1 MRKVRKRAK
10 KPKKKHICKRRAVEK
25 CVRLE
30 TCPIGDAGFAILERM
45 FDSYAHCKQMFL
57 DRLSGIGSVLD
68 VQNFISL
75 RNRIRTEQNRISDHG
90 KETGN
95 KTYCETYG
103 FQGRFWVQAL
113 KDASS
118 TVKSMWKNVGAECRA
133 KLRDNDAH
141 RDIEDNSDTDDGD
154 KDKDDEKKASIN
166 RVVYIGDSR
175 TEGLRD
181 VNSDSKN
188 TFICLSSMGYDWMMS
203 TAFPQAE
210 SYASSGTAFVIL
222 MGVNDLYHQ
231 NSYISAI
238 NQKATEWKKK
248 GAVVYFASV
257 GPVQNDPYTS
267 NSEIESFN
275 RALKNGLSSD
285 VGYIDL
291 YGELNKS
298 GYQTVDGTHYTNAVS
313 KNILSFIGKQVALGG
328 SGNSDPYATDGNKVW
343 WCRNNKE
350 MALLEYK
357 VSDWTK
363 FSGLDVSLRADTKIE
378 AKLSDEIKKYEEEL
392 EAAAKEYGFEA
403 YVELFKA
410 LAEQRHYDGKKD
422 DIFDMS
428 GTSLNPNPD
437 KTLSRAD
444 SIELAAELF
453 SACITATTKIDKS
466 AIPPAPSDVDGLRVI
481 LQAFEFESDGFV
493 DYCKGEYSEDK
504 ALEYAKTKSG
514 NKERTDANEIQQ
526 KGKWD
531 FKDQKY
537 PPKVLQFYH
546 VLGSSGGIG
555 TYPANGMKIPHYLQT
570 DYANVPYGSSNI
582 AACGCGPTSF
592 AMVASYLTG
601 TTITPADAV
610 AWCGNSYYVW
620 GAGTSWSYFE
630 AAAKHFGCGAV
641 RESYDA
647 NEVLKALSEGHPV
660 ISSQSAGLFTR
671 GGHFIVLRGV
681 ENGNKVLV
689 NDPNDSEAKNY
700 INRSFDMA
708 SEVDITSDAYFIF
721 ESTGPS
727 TK

>member
-1 MRKVRKRAK
+1 M
-10 KPKKKHICKRRAVEK
+10 KKKHV
-25 CVRLE
+25 L
-30 TCPIGDAGFAILERM
+30 IL
-45 FDSYAHCKQMFL
+45 FTVLA
-57 DRLSGIGSVLD
+57 LSVTSVMKLIP
-68 VQNFISL
+68 VSKVAASSIL
-75 RNRIRTEQNRISDHG
+75 G
-90 KETGN
+90 GN
-95 KTYCETYG
+95 KNESILDKLTPTPEPG
-103 FQGRFWVQAL
+103 KSDKNE
-113 KDASS
+113 KDDSNVLGEKDSLS
-118 TVKSMWKNVGAECRA
+118 TNMTDSLTDLMNNLLSRVGDEEYSLLT
-133 KLRDNDAH
+133 KVLSQTDD
-141 RDIEDNSDTDDGD
+141 DLIEDDSDTDDG
-154 KDKDDEKKASIN
+154 DKDDEKKASIN

-188 TFICLSSMGYDWMMS
+188 TFICLSSMGYDWMLS

-238 NQKATEWKKK
+238 NQKAAEWKKK

-313 KNILSFIGKQVALGG
+313 KNILSFIGQQVALGG

-422 DIFDMS
+422 DIFNMS
-428 GTSLNPNPD
+428 KTSLNPDPK

-444 SIELAAELF
+444 SIKIAAELF
-453 SACITATTKIDKS
+453 ADCIDAYSKMGEPYMPPQPTDTEALKS
-466 AIPPAPSDVDGLRVI
+466 I

-493 DYCKGEYSEDK
+493 DYCKGKYTLEK
-504 ALEYAKTKSG
+504 AKEYAKKKSG
-514 NKERTDANEIQQ
+514 NTKRTDKAEIQQ
-526 KGKWD
+526 KGPWD

-537 PPKVLQFYH
+537 PDKVLQFYF
-546 VLGSSGGIG
+546 VQVSQTGGGGSFGFSLPSEALSDKEFMNMYNEISKYVQGNYPYVFGGSSPETSFDCSGFVCWVINHCGNGWNVDRTTANGLLSYCAEVKKEDAKPGDLIFFQG
-555 TYPANGMKIPHYLQT
+555 TYAEPGASHVGIVVGNNH
-570 DYANVPYGSSNI
+570 
-582 AACGCGPTSF
+582 F
-592 AMVASYLTG
+592 A
-601 TTITPADAV
+601 
-610 AWCGNSYYVW
+610 
-620 GAGTSWSYFE
+620 
-630 AAAKHFGCGAV
+630 HFGNPGKISDYT
-641 RESYDA
+641 ESYWVEHFLA
-647 NEVLKALSEGHPV
+647 IGRLNMKSATSAK
-660 ISSQSAGLFTR
+660 SS
-671 GGHFIVLRGV
+671 
-681 ENGNKVLV
+681 
-689 NDPNDSEAKNY
+689 D
-700 INRSFDMA
+700 
-708 SEVDITSDAYFIF
+708 
-721 ESTGPS
+721 
-727 TK
+727 

>member
-1 MRKVRKRAK
+1 M
-10 KPKKKHICKRRAVEK
+10 KKKHV
-25 CVRLE
+25 L
-30 TCPIGDAGFAILERM
+30 IL
-45 FDSYAHCKQMFL
+45 FTVLA
-57 DRLSGIGSVLD
+57 LSVTSVMKLIP
-68 VQNFISL
+68 VSKVAASSIL
-75 RNRIRTEQNRISDHG
+75 G
-90 KETGN
+90 GN
-95 KTYCETYG
+95 KNESILDKLTPTPEPG
-103 FQGRFWVQAL
+103 KSDKNE
-113 KDASS
+113 KDDSNVLGEKNSLS
-118 TVKSMWKNVGAECRA
+118 TNMTDSLTDLMNNLLSRVGDEEYSLLT
-133 KLRDNDAH
+133 KVLSQTDD
-141 RDIEDNSDTDDGD
+141 DLIEDDSDTDDGD

-188 TFICLSSMGYDWMMS
+188 TFICLSSMGYDWMLS

-298 GYQTVDGTHYTNAVS
+298 GYQTVDGTHYTNTVS

-422 DIFDMS
+422 DIFNMS

-437 KTLSRAD
+437 KTLIRAD

-660 ISSQSAGLFTR
+660 ISSQHAGLFTR

>member
-1 MRKVRKRAK
+1 M
-10 KPKKKHICKRRAVEK
+10 KKKHV
-25 CVRLE
+25 L
-30 TCPIGDAGFAILERM
+30 IL
-45 FDSYAHCKQMFL
+45 FTVLA
-57 DRLSGIGSVLD
+57 LSVTSVMKL
-68 VQNFISL
+68 VPVSKVAASSIL
-75 RNRIRTEQNRISDHG
+75 G
-90 KETGN
+90 GN
-95 KTYCETYG
+95 KNESILDKLTPTPEPG
-103 FQGRFWVQAL
+103 KSDKNE
-113 KDASS
+113 KDDSNVLGEKDSLS
-118 TVKSMWKNVGAECRA
+118 TNMTDSLTDLMNNLLSRVGDEEYSLLT
-133 KLRDNDAH
+133 KVLSQTDD
-141 RDIEDNSDTDDGD
+141 DLIEDDSDKDDGD
-154 KDKDDEKKASIN
+154 KDKDDEKKVSIN

-188 TFICLSSMGYDWMMS
+188 TFICLSSMGYDWMLS

-238 NQKATEWKKK
+238 NQKAAEWKKK

-313 KNILSFIGKQVALGG
+313 KNILSFIGQQVALGG

-378 AKLSDEIKKYEEEL
+378 AKLSDEIKKYEKEL

-422 DIFDMS
+422 DIFNMS

-660 ISSQSAGLFTR
+660 ISSQHAGLFTR

>member
-1 MRKVRKRAK
+1 M
-10 KPKKKHICKRRAVEK
+10 KKKHV
-25 CVRLE
+25 L
-30 TCPIGDAGFAILERM
+30 IL
-45 FDSYAHCKQMFL
+45 FTVLA
-57 DRLSGIGSVLD
+57 LSVTPVMKLIPVSKVAASSILG
-68 VQNFISL
+68 
-75 RNRIRTEQNRISDHG
+75 
-90 KETGN
+90 GN
-95 KTYCETYG
+95 KNESILDKLTPTPEPG
-103 FQGRFWVQAL
+103 KSDKNE
-113 KDASS
+113 KDDSNVLGEKDSLS
-118 TVKSMWKNVGAECRA
+118 TNMTDSLTDLMNNLLSRVGDEEYSLLT
-133 KLRDNDAH
+133 KVLSQTDD
-141 RDIEDNSDTDDGD
+141 DLIEDDSDTDDGD

-188 TFICLSSMGYDWMMS
+188 TFICLSSMGYDWMLS

-238 NQKATEWKKK
+238 NQKAMEWKKK

-298 GYQTVDGTHYTNAVS
+298 GYQTVDGTHYTNTVS

-422 DIFDMS
+422 DIFNMS

-660 ISSQSAGLFTR
+660 ISSQHAGLFTR

>member
-1 MRKVRKRAK
+1 M
-10 KPKKKHICKRRAVEK
+10 KKKHV
-25 CVRLE
+25 L
-30 TCPIGDAGFAILERM
+30 IL
-45 FDSYAHCKQMFL
+45 FTVLA
-57 DRLSGIGSVLD
+57 LSVTSVMKLIP
-68 VQNFISL
+68 VSKVAASSIL
-75 RNRIRTEQNRISDHG
+75 G
-90 KETGN
+90 GN
-95 KTYCETYG
+95 KNESILDKLTPTPEPG
-103 FQGRFWVQAL
+103 KSDKNE
-113 KDASS
+113 KDDSNVLGEKDSLS
-118 TVKSMWKNVGAECRA
+118 TNMTDSLTDLMNNLLSRVGDEEYSLLT
-133 KLRDNDAH
+133 KVLSQTDD
-141 RDIEDNSDTDDGD
+141 DLIEDDSDTDDGD

-188 TFICLSSMGYDWMMS
+188 TFICLSSMGYDWMLS

-238 NQKATEWKKK
+238 NQKAMEWKKK

-298 GYQTVDGTHYTNAVS
+298 GYQTVDGTHYTNTVS

-660 ISSQSAGLFTR
+660 ISSQHAGLFTR

>member
-1 MRKVRKRAK
+1 M
-10 KPKKKHICKRRAVEK
+10 KKKHV
-25 CVRLE
+25 L
-30 TCPIGDAGFAILERM
+30 IL
-45 FDSYAHCKQMFL
+45 FTVLA
-57 DRLSGIGSVLD
+57 LSVTSVMKL
-68 VQNFISL
+68 VPVSKVAASSIL
-75 RNRIRTEQNRISDHG
+75 G
-90 KETGN
+90 GN
-95 KTYCETYG
+95 KNESILDKLTPTPEPG
-103 FQGRFWVQAL
+103 KSDKNE
-113 KDASS
+113 KDDSNVLGEKDSLS
-118 TVKSMWKNVGAECRA
+118 TNMTDSLTDLMNNLLSRVGDEEYSLLT
-133 KLRDNDAH
+133 KVLSQTDD
-141 RDIEDNSDTDDGD
+141 DLIEDDSDTDDGD

-188 TFICLSSMGYDWMMS
+188 TFICLSSMGYDWMLS

-238 NQKATEWKKK
+238 NQKAAEWKKK

-313 KNILSFIGKQVALGG
+313 KNILSFIGQQVALGG

-378 AKLSDEIKKYEEEL
+378 AKLSDEIKKYEKEL

-422 DIFDMS
+422 DIFNMS

-660 ISSQSAGLFTR
+660 ISSQHAGLITR

>member
-1 MRKVRKRAK
+1 M
-10 KPKKKHICKRRAVEK
+10 KKKHV
-25 CVRLE
+25 L
-30 TCPIGDAGFAILERM
+30 IL
-45 FDSYAHCKQMFL
+45 FTVLA
-57 DRLSGIGSVLD
+57 LSVTSVMKLIP
-68 VQNFISL
+68 VSKVAASSIL
-75 RNRIRTEQNRISDHG
+75 G
-90 KETGN
+90 GN
-95 KTYCETYG
+95 KNESILDKLTPTPEPG
-103 FQGRFWVQAL
+103 KSDKNE
-113 KDASS
+113 KDDSNVLGEKDSLS
-118 TVKSMWKNVGAECRA
+118 TNMTDSLTDLMNNLLSRVGDEEYSLLT
-133 KLRDNDAH
+133 KVLSQTDD
-141 RDIEDNSDTDDGD
+141 DLIEDDSDTDDGD

-188 TFICLSSMGYDWMMS
+188 TFICLSSMGYDWMLS

-238 NQKATEWKKK
+238 NQKAAEWKKK

-313 KNILSFIGKQVALGG
+313 KNILSFIGQQVALGG

-378 AKLSDEIKKYEEEL
+378 AKLSDEIKKYEKEL

-422 DIFDMS
+422 DIFNMS

-437 KTLSRAD
+437 KTLSRVD

-660 ISSQSAGLFTR
+660 ISSQHAGLFTR

>member
-1 MRKVRKRAK
+1 M
-10 KPKKKHICKRRAVEK
+10 KKKHV
-25 CVRLE
+25 L
-30 TCPIGDAGFAILERM
+30 IL
-45 FDSYAHCKQMFL
+45 FTVLA
-57 DRLSGIGSVLD
+57 LSVTSVMKL
-68 VQNFISL
+68 VPVSKVAASSIL
-75 RNRIRTEQNRISDHG
+75 G
-90 KETGN
+90 GN
-95 KTYCETYG
+95 KNESILDKLTPTPEPG
-103 FQGRFWVQAL
+103 KSDKNE
-113 KDASS
+113 KDDSNVLGEKDSLS
-118 TVKSMWKNVGAECRA
+118 TNMTDSLTDLMNNLLSRVGDEEYSLLT
-133 KLRDNDAH
+133 KVLSQTDD
-141 RDIEDNSDTDDGD
+141 DLIEDDSDTDDGG

-188 TFICLSSMGYDWMMS
+188 TFICLSSMGYDWMLS

-238 NQKATEWKKK
+238 NQKAAEWKKK

-298 GYQTVDGTHYTNAVS
+298 GCQTVDGTHYTNAVS
-313 KNILSFIGKQVALGG
+313 KNILSFIGQQVALGG

-378 AKLSDEIKKYEEEL
+378 AKLSDEIKKYEKEL

-422 DIFDMS
+422 DIFNMS
-428 GTSLNPNPD
+428 KTSLNPDPK

-444 SIELAAELF
+444 SIKIAAELF
-453 SACITATTKIDKS
+453 ADCIDAYSKMGEPYMPPQPTDTEALKS
-466 AIPPAPSDVDGLRVI
+466 I

-493 DYCKGEYSEDK
+493 DYCKGKYTLEK
-504 ALEYAKTKSG
+504 AEEYAKKKSG
-514 NKERTDANEIQQ
+514 NTKRTDEAEIQQ
-526 KGKWD
+526 KGPWD

-537 PPKVLQFYH
+537 PDKVLQFYF
-546 VLGSSGGIG
+546 VQVSQTGGGGSFGFSLPSEALSDKEFMNMYNEISKYVQGNYPYVFGGSSPETSFDCSGFVCWVINHCGNGWNVDRTTANGLLSYCAEVKKEDAKPGDLIFFQG
-555 TYPANGMKIPHYLQT
+555 TYAEPGASHVGIVVGNNH
-570 DYANVPYGSSNI
+570 
-582 AACGCGPTSF
+582 F
-592 AMVASYLTG
+592 A
-601 TTITPADAV
+601 
-610 AWCGNSYYVW
+610 
-620 GAGTSWSYFE
+620 
-630 AAAKHFGCGAV
+630 HFGNPGKISDYT
-641 RESYDA
+641 ESYWVEHFLA
-647 NEVLKALSEGHPV
+647 IGRLNMKSATSAK
-660 ISSQSAGLFTR
+660 SS
-671 GGHFIVLRGV
+671 
-681 ENGNKVLV
+681 
-689 NDPNDSEAKNY
+689 D
-700 INRSFDMA
+700 
-708 SEVDITSDAYFIF
+708 
-721 ESTGPS
+721 
-727 TK
+727 

>member
-1 MRKVRKRAK
+1 M
-10 KPKKKHICKRRAVEK
+10 KKKHV
-25 CVRLE
+25 L
-30 TCPIGDAGFAILERM
+30 IL
-45 FDSYAHCKQMFL
+45 FTVLA
-57 DRLSGIGSVLD
+57 LSVTSVMKLIP
-68 VQNFISL
+68 VSKVAASSIL
-75 RNRIRTEQNRISDHG
+75 G
-90 KETGN
+90 GN
-95 KTYCETYG
+95 KNESILDKLTPTPEPG
-103 FQGRFWVQAL
+103 KSDKNEKNDSNVLGE
-113 KDASS
+113 KDSLS
-118 TVKSMWKNVGAECRA
+118 TNMTDSLTDLMNNLLSRVGDEEYSLLT
-133 KLRDNDAH
+133 KVLSQTDD
-141 RDIEDNSDTDDGD
+141 DLIEDDSDTDDGD
-154 KDKDDEKKASIN
+154 KDKDDENKASIN

-188 TFICLSSMGYDWMMS
+188 TFICLSSMGYDWMLS

-238 NQKATEWKKK
+238 NQKAAEWKKK

-660 ISSQSAGLFTR
+660 ISSQHAGLFTR

>member
-1 MRKVRKRAK
+1 M
-10 KPKKKHICKRRAVEK
+10 KKKHV
-25 CVRLE
+25 L
-30 TCPIGDAGFAILERM
+30 IL
-45 FDSYAHCKQMFL
+45 FTVLA
-57 DRLSGIGSVLD
+57 LSVTSVMKLIP
-68 VQNFISL
+68 VSKVAASSIL
-75 RNRIRTEQNRISDHG
+75 G
-90 KETGN
+90 GN
-95 KTYCETYG
+95 KNESILDKLTPTPEPG
-103 FQGRFWVQAL
+103 KSDKNE
-113 KDASS
+113 KDDSNVLGEKDSLS
-118 TVKSMWKNVGAECRA
+118 TNMTDSLTDLMNNLLSRVGDEEYSLLT
-133 KLRDNDAH
+133 KVLSQTDD
-141 RDIEDNSDTDDGD
+141 DLIEDDSDTDDGD

-188 TFICLSSMGYDWMMS
+188 TFICLSSMGYDWMLS

-238 NQKATEWKKK
+238 NQKAAEWKKK

-313 KNILSFIGKQVALGG
+313 KNILSFIGQQVALGG

-422 DIFDMS
+422 DIFNMS
-428 GTSLNPNPD
+428 KTSLNPDPK
-437 KTLSRAD
+437 KTLRRAD
-444 SIELAAELF
+444 SIKIAAELF
-453 SACITATTKIDKS
+453 ADCIDAYSKMGEPYMPPQPTDTEALKS
-466 AIPPAPSDVDGLRVI
+466 I

-493 DYCKGEYSEDK
+493 DYCKGKYTLEK
-504 ALEYAKTKSG
+504 AKEYAKKKSG
-514 NKERTDANEIQQ
+514 NTKRTDEAEIQQ
-526 KGKWD
+526 KGPWD

-537 PPKVLQFYH
+537 PDKVLQFYF
-546 VLGSSGGIG
+546 VQVSQTGGGGSFGFSLPSEALSDKEFMNMYNEISKYVQGNYPYVFGGSSPETSFDCSGFVCWVINHCGNGWNVDRTTANGLLSYCAEVKKEDAKPGDLIFFQG
-555 TYPANGMKIPHYLQT
+555 TYAEPGASHVGIVVGNNH
-570 DYANVPYGSSNI
+570 
-582 AACGCGPTSF
+582 F
-592 AMVASYLTG
+592 A
-601 TTITPADAV
+601 
-610 AWCGNSYYVW
+610 
-620 GAGTSWSYFE
+620 
-630 AAAKHFGCGAV
+630 HFGNPGKISDYT
-641 RESYDA
+641 ESYWVEHFLA
-647 NEVLKALSEGHPV
+647 IGRLNMKSATSAK
-660 ISSQSAGLFTR
+660 SS
-671 GGHFIVLRGV
+671 
-681 ENGNKVLV
+681 
-689 NDPNDSEAKNY
+689 D
-700 INRSFDMA
+700 
-708 SEVDITSDAYFIF
+708 
-721 ESTGPS
+721 
-727 TK
+727 

>member
-1 MRKVRKRAK
+1 M
-10 KPKKKHICKRRAVEK
+10 KKKHV
-25 CVRLE
+25 L
-30 TCPIGDAGFAILERM
+30 IL
-45 FDSYAHCKQMFL
+45 FTVLA
-57 DRLSGIGSVLD
+57 LSVTSVMKL
-68 VQNFISL
+68 VPVS
-75 RNRIRTEQNRISDHG
+75 
-90 KETGN
+90 K
-95 KTYCETYG
+95 
-103 FQGRFWVQAL
+103 VA
-113 KDASS
+113 ASS
-118 TVKSMWKNVGAECRA
+118 ILGGNNESILDKLTPTPEPGKSDKNEKDDSNVLGEKDSLSTNMTDSLTDLMNNLLSRVGDEEYSLLT
-133 KLRDNDAH
+133 KVLSQTDD
-141 RDIEDNSDTDDGD
+141 DLIEDDSDTDDGD
-154 KDKDDEKKASIN
+154 KDKEEKASIS

-238 NQKATEWKKK
+238 NQKAAEWKKK

-313 KNILSFIGKQVALGG
+313 KNIISFIGQQVALGG

-363 FSGLDVSLRADTKIE
+363 FSGLDVNLRADTKIE

-410 LAEQRHYDGKKD
+410 LAEQRHYDGKKG
-422 DIFDMS
+422 DIFNMS
-428 GTSLNPNPD
+428 KTSLNPDPK

-444 SIELAAELF
+444 SIKIAAELF
-453 SACITATTKIDKS
+453 ADCIDAYSKMGEPHMPPQPTDTEALKS
-466 AIPPAPSDVDGLRVI
+466 I

-493 DYCKGEYSEDK
+493 DYCEGKYTLEK
-504 ALEYAKTKSG
+504 AEEYAKKKSG
-514 NKERTDANEIQQ
+514 NTKRTDEAEIQQ
-526 KGKWD
+526 KGPWD

-537 PPKVLQFYH
+537 PDKVLQFYF
-546 VLGSSGGIG
+546 VQVSQTGGGGSFGFSLPSEALSDKEFMNMYNEISKYVQGNYPYVFGGSSPETSFDCSGFVCWVINHCGNGWNVDRTTANGLLSYCAEVKKEDAKPGDLIFFQG
-555 TYPANGMKIPHYLQT
+555 TYAEPGASHVGIVVGNNH
-570 DYANVPYGSSNI
+570 
-582 AACGCGPTSF
+582 F
-592 AMVASYLTG
+592 A
-601 TTITPADAV
+601 
-610 AWCGNSYYVW
+610 
-620 GAGTSWSYFE
+620 
-630 AAAKHFGCGAV
+630 HFGNPGKISDYT
-641 RESYDA
+641 ESYWVEHFLA
-647 NEVLKALSEGHPV
+647 IGRLNMKSATSAK
-660 ISSQSAGLFTR
+660 SS
-671 GGHFIVLRGV
+671 
-681 ENGNKVLV
+681 
-689 NDPNDSEAKNY
+689 D
-700 INRSFDMA
+700 
-708 SEVDITSDAYFIF
+708 
-721 ESTGPS
+721 
-727 TK
+727 

>member
-1 MRKVRKRAK
+1 M
-10 KPKKKHICKRRAVEK
+10 KKKHV
-25 CVRLE
+25 L
-30 TCPIGDAGFAILERM
+30 IL
-45 FDSYAHCKQMFL
+45 FTVLA
-57 DRLSGIGSVLD
+57 LSVTSVMKLIP
-68 VQNFISL
+68 VSKVAASSIL
-75 RNRIRTEQNRISDHG
+75 G
-90 KETGN
+90 GN
-95 KTYCETYG
+95 KNESILDKLTPTPEPG
-103 FQGRFWVQAL
+103 KSDKNE
-113 KDASS
+113 KDDSNVLGEKDSLS
-118 TVKSMWKNVGAECRA
+118 TNMTDSLTDLMNNLLSRVGDEEYSLLT
-133 KLRDNDAH
+133 KVLSQTDD
-141 RDIEDNSDTDDGD
+141 DLIEDDSDKDDGDKD

-188 TFICLSSMGYDWMMS
+188 TFICLSSMGYDWMLS

-238 NQKATEWKKK
+238 NQKAAEWKKK

-422 DIFDMS
+422 DIFNMS

-660 ISSQSAGLFTR
+660 ISSQHAGLFTR

>member
-1 MRKVRKRAK
+1 M
-10 KPKKKHICKRRAVEK
+10 KKKHV
-25 CVRLE
+25 L
-30 TCPIGDAGFAILERM
+30 IL
-45 FDSYAHCKQMFL
+45 FTVLA
-57 DRLSGIGSVLD
+57 LSVTSVMKLIP
-68 VQNFISL
+68 VSKVAASSIL
-75 RNRIRTEQNRISDHG
+75 G
-90 KETGN
+90 GN
-95 KTYCETYG
+95 KNESILDKLTPTPEPG
-103 FQGRFWVQAL
+103 KSDKNEKNDSNVLGE
-113 KDASS
+113 KDSLS
-118 TVKSMWKNVGAECRA
+118 TNMTDSLTDLMNNLLSRVGDEEYSLLT
-133 KLRDNDAH
+133 KVLSQTDD
-141 RDIEDNSDTDDGD
+141 DLIEDDSDTDDGD

-188 TFICLSSMGYDWMMS
+188 TFICLSSMGYDWMLS

-660 ISSQSAGLFTR
+660 ISSQHAGLFTR

>member
-1 MRKVRKRAK
+1 M
-10 KPKKKHICKRRAVEK
+10 KKKHV
-25 CVRLE
+25 L
-30 TCPIGDAGFAILERM
+30 IL
-45 FDSYAHCKQMFL
+45 FTVLA
-57 DRLSGIGSVLD
+57 LSVTSVMKLIP
-68 VQNFISL
+68 VSKVAASSIL
-75 RNRIRTEQNRISDHG
+75 G
-90 KETGN
+90 GN
-95 KTYCETYG
+95 KNESILDKLTPIPEPG
-103 FQGRFWVQAL
+103 KSDKNE
-113 KDASS
+113 KDDSNVLGEKDSLS
-118 TVKSMWKNVGAECRA
+118 TNMTDSLTDLMNNLLSRVGDEEYSLLT
-133 KLRDNDAH
+133 KVLSQTDD
-141 RDIEDNSDTDDGD
+141 DLIEDDSDTDDG
-154 KDKDDEKKASIN
+154 DKDDEKKASIN

-188 TFICLSSMGYDWMMS
+188 TFICLSSMGYDWMLS
-203 TAFPQAE
+203 TAFPQAK

-238 NQKATEWKKK
+238 NQKAAEWKKK

-313 KNILSFIGKQVALGG
+313 KNILSFIGQQVALGG

-378 AKLSDEIKKYEEEL
+378 AKLSDEIKKYEKEL

-422 DIFDMS
+422 DIFNMS

-660 ISSQSAGLFTR
+660 ISSQHAGLFTR

>member
-1 MRKVRKRAK
+1 M
-10 KPKKKHICKRRAVEK
+10 KKKHV
-25 CVRLE
+25 L
-30 TCPIGDAGFAILERM
+30 IL
-45 FDSYAHCKQMFL
+45 FTVLA
-57 DRLSGIGSVLD
+57 LSVTSVMKLIP
-68 VQNFISL
+68 VSKVAASSIL
-75 RNRIRTEQNRISDHG
+75 G
-90 KETGN
+90 GN
-95 KTYCETYG
+95 KNESILDKLTPTPEPG
-103 FQGRFWVQAL
+103 KSDKNEKNDSNVLGE
-113 KDASS
+113 KDSLS
-118 TVKSMWKNVGAECRA
+118 TNMTDSLTDLMNNLLSRVGDEEYSLLT
-133 KLRDNDAH
+133 KVLSQTDD
-141 RDIEDNSDTDDGD
+141 DLIEDDSDTDDGD

-188 TFICLSSMGYDWMMS
+188 TFICLSSMGYDWMLS

-238 NQKATEWKKK
+238 NQKAAEWKKK

-601 TTITPADAV
+601 TTITPQMRLPGV
-610 AWCGNSYYVW
+610 ETPIMSG
-620 GAGTSWSYFE
+620 
-630 AAAKHFGCGAV
+630 V
-641 RESYDA
+641 RE
-647 NEVLKALSEGHPV
+647 L
-660 ISSQSAGLFTR
+660 AGL
-671 GGHFIVLRGV
+671 ISKQLRNTLAVGLS
-681 ENGNKVLV
+681 GSRMMLMR
-689 NDPNDSEAKNY
+689 Y
-700 INRSFDMA
+700 
-708 SEVDITSDAYFIF
+708 
-721 ESTGPS
+721 
-727 TK
+727 

>member
-1 MRKVRKRAK
+1 M
-10 KPKKKHICKRRAVEK
+10 KKKHV
-25 CVRLE
+25 L
-30 TCPIGDAGFAILERM
+30 IL
-45 FDSYAHCKQMFL
+45 FTVLA
-57 DRLSGIGSVLD
+57 LSVTSVMKLIP
-68 VQNFISL
+68 VSKVAASSIL
-75 RNRIRTEQNRISDHG
+75 G
-90 KETGN
+90 GN
-95 KTYCETYG
+95 KNESILDKLTPTPEPG
-103 FQGRFWVQAL
+103 KSDKNE
-113 KDASS
+113 KDDSNVLGEKNSLS
-118 TVKSMWKNVGAECRA
+118 TNMTDSLTDLMNNLLSRVGDEEYSLLT
-133 KLRDNDAH
+133 KVLSQTDD
-141 RDIEDNSDTDDGD
+141 DLIEDDSDTDDGD

-188 TFICLSSMGYDWMMS
+188 TFICLSSMGYDWMLS

-298 GYQTVDGTHYTNAVS
+298 GYQTVDGTHYTNTVS

-328 SGNSDPYATDGNKVW
+328 SGNPDPYATDGNKVW

-422 DIFDMS
+422 DIFNMS

-660 ISSQSAGLFTR
+660 ISSQHAGLFTR

>member
-1 MRKVRKRAK
+1 M
-10 KPKKKHICKRRAVEK
+10 KKKHV
-25 CVRLE
+25 L
-30 TCPIGDAGFAILERM
+30 IL
-45 FDSYAHCKQMFL
+45 FTVLA
-57 DRLSGIGSVLD
+57 LSVTSVMKLIP
-68 VQNFISL
+68 VSKVAASSIL
-75 RNRIRTEQNRISDHG
+75 G
-90 KETGN
+90 GN
-95 KTYCETYG
+95 KNESILDKLTPTPEPG
-103 FQGRFWVQAL
+103 KSDKNE
-113 KDASS
+113 KDDSNVLGEKDSLS
-118 TVKSMWKNVGAECRA
+118 TNMTDSLTDLMNNLLSRVGDEEYSLLT
-133 KLRDNDAH
+133 KVLSQTDD
-141 RDIEDNSDTDDGD
+141 DLIEDDSDTDDGD

-188 TFICLSSMGYDWMMS
+188 TFICLSSMGYDWMLS

-298 GYQTVDGTHYTNAVS
+298 GYQTVDGTHYTNTVS

-328 SGNSDPYATDGNKVW
+328 SGNSDPYATDGNKIW

-422 DIFDMS
+422 DIFNMS

-660 ISSQSAGLFTR
+660 ISSQHAGLFTR

>member
-1 MRKVRKRAK
+1 M
-10 KPKKKHICKRRAVEK
+10 KKKHV
-25 CVRLE
+25 L
-30 TCPIGDAGFAILERM
+30 IL
-45 FDSYAHCKQMFL
+45 FTVLA
-57 DRLSGIGSVLD
+57 LSVTSVMKLIP
-68 VQNFISL
+68 VSKVAASSIL
-75 RNRIRTEQNRISDHG
+75 G
-90 KETGN
+90 GN
-95 KTYCETYG
+95 KNESILDKLTPTPEPG
-103 FQGRFWVQAL
+103 KSDKNE
-113 KDASS
+113 KDDSNVLGEKDSLS
-118 TVKSMWKNVGAECRA
+118 TNMTDSLTDLMNNLLSRVGDEEYSLLT
-133 KLRDNDAH
+133 KVLSQTDD
-141 RDIEDNSDTDDGD
+141 DLIEDDSDTDDGD

-188 TFICLSSMGYDWMMS
+188 TFICLSSMGYDWMLS

-238 NQKATEWKKK
+238 NQKAAEWKKK

-504 ALEYAKTKSG
+504 TLEYAKTKSG

-660 ISSQSAGLFTR
+660 ISSQHAGLFTR

>member
-1 MRKVRKRAK
+1 M
-10 KPKKKHICKRRAVEK
+10 KKKHV
-25 CVRLE
+25 L
-30 TCPIGDAGFAILERM
+30 IL
-45 FDSYAHCKQMFL
+45 FTVLA
-57 DRLSGIGSVLD
+57 LSVTSVMKLIP
-68 VQNFISL
+68 VSKVAASSIL
-75 RNRIRTEQNRISDHG
+75 G
-90 KETGN
+90 GN
-95 KTYCETYG
+95 KNESILDKLTPTPEPG
-103 FQGRFWVQAL
+103 KSDKNE
-113 KDASS
+113 KDDSNVLGEKDSLS
-118 TVKSMWKNVGAECRA
+118 TNMTDSLTDLMNNLLSRVGDEEYSLLT
-133 KLRDNDAH
+133 KVLSQTDD
-141 RDIEDNSDTDDGD
+141 DLIEDDSDTDDG
-154 KDKDDEKKASIN
+154 DKDDEKKASIN

-188 TFICLSSMGYDWMMS
+188 TFICLSSMGYDWMLS

-238 NQKATEWKKK
+238 NQKAAEWKKK

-313 KNILSFIGKQVALGG
+313 KNILSFIGQQVALGG

-378 AKLSDEIKKYEEEL
+378 AKLSDEIKKYEKEL

-422 DIFDMS
+422 DIFNMS
-428 GTSLNPNPD
+428 KTSLNPDPK

-630 AAAKHFGCGAV
+630 AAAKHFGCGSV

-660 ISSQSAGLFTR
+660 ISSQHAGLFTR

-721 ESTGPS
+721 ESTGPL

>member
-1 MRKVRKRAK
+1 M
-10 KPKKKHICKRRAVEK
+10 KKKHV
-25 CVRLE
+25 L
-30 TCPIGDAGFAILERM
+30 IL
-45 FDSYAHCKQMFL
+45 FTVLA
-57 DRLSGIGSVLD
+57 LSVTSVMKLIP
-68 VQNFISL
+68 VSKVAASSIL
-75 RNRIRTEQNRISDHG
+75 G
-90 KETGN
+90 GN
-95 KTYCETYG
+95 KNESILDKLTPTPEPG
-103 FQGRFWVQAL
+103 KSDKNEKNDSNVLGE
-113 KDASS
+113 KDSLS
-118 TVKSMWKNVGAECRA
+118 TNMTDSLTDLMNNLLSRVGDEEYSLLT
-133 KLRDNDAH
+133 KDLSQTDD
-141 RDIEDNSDTDDGD
+141 DLIEDDSDTDDGD

-188 TFICLSSMGYDWMMS
+188 TFICLSSMGYDWMLS

-238 NQKATEWKKK
+238 NQKAAEWKKK

-660 ISSQSAGLFTR
+660 ISSQHAGLFTR

>member
-1 MRKVRKRAK
+1 M
-10 KPKKKHICKRRAVEK
+10 KKKHV
-25 CVRLE
+25 L
-30 TCPIGDAGFAILERM
+30 IL
-45 FDSYAHCKQMFL
+45 FTVLA
-57 DRLSGIGSVLD
+57 LSVTSVMKL
-68 VQNFISL
+68 VPVSKVAASSIL
-75 RNRIRTEQNRISDHG
+75 G
-90 KETGN
+90 GN
-95 KTYCETYG
+95 KNESILDKLTPTPEPG
-103 FQGRFWVQAL
+103 KSDKNE
-113 KDASS
+113 KDDSNVLGEKDSLS
-118 TVKSMWKNVGAECRA
+118 TNMTDSLTDLMNNLLSRVGDEEYSLLT
-133 KLRDNDAH
+133 KVLSQTDD
-141 RDIEDNSDTDDGD
+141 DLIEDDSDKDDGD

-188 TFICLSSMGYDWMMS
+188 TFICLSSMGYDWMLS

-238 NQKATEWKKK
+238 NQKAAEWKKK

-313 KNILSFIGKQVALGG
+313 KNILSFIGQQVALGG

-378 AKLSDEIKKYEEEL
+378 AKLSDEIKKYEKEL

-422 DIFDMS
+422 DIFNMS
-428 GTSLNPNPD
+428 KTSLNPDPK

-630 AAAKHFGCGAV
+630 AAAKHFGCGSV

-660 ISSQSAGLFTR
+660 ISSQHAGLFTR

-721 ESTGPS
+721 ESTGPL

>member
-1 MRKVRKRAK
+1 M
-10 KPKKKHICKRRAVEK
+10 KKKHV
-25 CVRLE
+25 L
-30 TCPIGDAGFAILERM
+30 IL
-45 FDSYAHCKQMFL
+45 FTVLA
-57 DRLSGIGSVLD
+57 LSVTSVMKLIP
-68 VQNFISL
+68 VSKVAASSIL
-75 RNRIRTEQNRISDHG
+75 G
-90 KETGN
+90 GN
-95 KTYCETYG
+95 KNESILDKLTPTPEPG
-103 FQGRFWVQAL
+103 KSDKNEKNDSNVLGEKNSL
-113 KDASS
+113 S
-118 TVKSMWKNVGAECRA
+118 TNMTDSLTDLMNNLLSRVGDEEYSLLT
-133 KLRDNDAH
+133 KVLSQTDD
-141 RDIEDNSDTDDGD
+141 DLIEDDSDTDDGD

-188 TFICLSSMGYDWMMS
+188 TFICLSSMGYDWMLS

-238 NQKATEWKKK
+238 NQKAAEWKKK

-298 GYQTVDGTHYTNAVS
+298 GYQTVDGTHYTNTVS

-422 DIFDMS
+422 DIFNMS

-660 ISSQSAGLFTR
+660 ISSQHAGLFTR

>member
-1 MRKVRKRAK
+1 M
-10 KPKKKHICKRRAVEK
+10 KKKHV
-25 CVRLE
+25 L
-30 TCPIGDAGFAILERM
+30 IL
-45 FDSYAHCKQMFL
+45 FTVLA
-57 DRLSGIGSVLD
+57 LSVTSVMKL
-68 VQNFISL
+68 VPVSKVAASSIL
-75 RNRIRTEQNRISDHG
+75 G
-90 KETGN
+90 GN
-95 KTYCETYG
+95 KNESILDKLTPTPEPG
-103 FQGRFWVQAL
+103 KSDKNEKNDSNVLGE
-113 KDASS
+113 KDSLS
-118 TVKSMWKNVGAECRA
+118 TNMTDSLTDLMNNLLSRVGDEEYSLLT
-133 KLRDNDAH
+133 KVLSQTDD
-141 RDIEDNSDTDDGD
+141 DLIEDDSDTDDGD

-188 TFICLSSMGYDWMMS
+188 TFICLSSMGYDWMLS

-238 NQKATEWKKK
+238 NQKAAEWKKK

-660 ISSQSAGLFTR
+660 ISSQHAGLFTR

>member
-1 MRKVRKRAK
+1 M
-10 KPKKKHICKRRAVEK
+10 KKKHV
-25 CVRLE
+25 L
-30 TCPIGDAGFAILERM
+30 IL
-45 FDSYAHCKQMFL
+45 FTVLA
-57 DRLSGIGSVLD
+57 LSVTSVMKLIP
-68 VQNFISL
+68 VSKVAASSIL
-75 RNRIRTEQNRISDHG
+75 G
-90 KETGN
+90 GN
-95 KTYCETYG
+95 KNESILDKLTPTPEPG
-103 FQGRFWVQAL
+103 KSDKNE
-113 KDASS
+113 KDDSNVLGEKDSLS
-118 TVKSMWKNVGAECRA
+118 TNMTDSLTDLMNNLLSRVGDEEYSLLT
-133 KLRDNDAH
+133 KVLSQTDD
-141 RDIEDNSDTDDGD
+141 DLIEDDSDKDDGD

-188 TFICLSSMGYDWMMS
+188 TFICLSSMGYDWMLS

-238 NQKATEWKKK
+238 NQKAAEWKKK

-313 KNILSFIGKQVALGG
+313 KNMLSFIGKQVALGG

-422 DIFDMS
+422 DIFNMS

-660 ISSQSAGLFTR
+660 ISSQHAGLFTR

>member
-1 MRKVRKRAK
+1 M
-10 KPKKKHICKRRAVEK
+10 KKKHV
-25 CVRLE
+25 L
-30 TCPIGDAGFAILERM
+30 IL
-45 FDSYAHCKQMFL
+45 FTVLA
-57 DRLSGIGSVLD
+57 LSVTSVMKL
-68 VQNFISL
+68 VPVSKVAASSIL
-75 RNRIRTEQNRISDHG
+75 G
-90 KETGN
+90 GN
-95 KTYCETYG
+95 KNESILDKLTPTPEPG
-103 FQGRFWVQAL
+103 KSDKNE
-113 KDASS
+113 KDDSNVLGEKDSLS
-118 TVKSMWKNVGAECRA
+118 TNMTDSLTDLMNNLLSRVGDEEYSLLT
-133 KLRDNDAH
+133 KVLSQTDD
-141 RDIEDNSDTDDGD
+141 DLIEDDSDTDDGY
-154 KDKDDEKKASIN
+154 KDDEKKASIN

-188 TFICLSSMGYDWMMS
+188 TFICLSSMGYDWMLS

-238 NQKATEWKKK
+238 NQKAAEWKKK

-313 KNILSFIGKQVALGG
+313 KNILSFIGQQVALGG

-422 DIFDMS
+422 DIFNMS
-428 GTSLNPNPD
+428 KTSLNPDPK

-444 SIELAAELF
+444 SIKIAAELF
-453 SACITATTKIDKS
+453 ADCIDAYSKMGEPHMPPQPTDTEALKS
-466 AIPPAPSDVDGLRVI
+466 I

-493 DYCKGEYSEDK
+493 DYCKGKYTLEK
-504 ALEYAKTKSG
+504 AEEYAKKKSG
-514 NKERTDANEIQQ
+514 NTKRTDEAEIQQ
-526 KGKWD
+526 KGPWD

-537 PPKVLQFYH
+537 PDKVLQFYF
-546 VLGSSGGIG
+546 VQVSQTGGGGSFGFSLPSEALSDKEFMNMYNEISKYVQGNYPYVFGGSSPETSFDCSGFVCWVINHCGNGWNVDRTSANGLLSYCAEVKKEDAKPGDLIFFQG
-555 TYPANGMKIPHYLQT
+555 TYNEPGASHVGIVVGNNH
-570 DYANVPYGSSNI
+570 
-582 AACGCGPTSF
+582 F
-592 AMVASYLTG
+592 A
-601 TTITPADAV
+601 
-610 AWCGNSYYVW
+610 
-620 GAGTSWSYFE
+620 
-630 AAAKHFGCGAV
+630 HFGNPGKISDYTG
-641 RESYDA
+641 SYWVEHFLA
-647 NEVLKALSEGHPV
+647 IGRLNQK
-660 ISSQSAGLFTR
+660 SAT
-671 GGHFIVLRGV
+671 
-681 ENGNKVLV
+681 
-689 NDPNDSEAKNY
+689 SAKK
-700 INRSFDMA
+700 
-708 SEVDITSDAYFIF
+708 SD
-721 ESTGPS
+721 
-727 TK
+727 

>member
-1 MRKVRKRAK
+1 M
-10 KPKKKHICKRRAVEK
+10 KKKHV
-25 CVRLE
+25 L
-30 TCPIGDAGFAILERM
+30 IL
-45 FDSYAHCKQMFL
+45 FTVLA
-57 DRLSGIGSVLD
+57 LSVTSVMKLIP
-68 VQNFISL
+68 VSKVAASSIL
-75 RNRIRTEQNRISDHG
+75 G
-90 KETGN
+90 GN
-95 KTYCETYG
+95 KNESILDKLTPTPEPG
-103 FQGRFWVQAL
+103 KSDKNE
-113 KDASS
+113 KDDSNVLGEKDSLS
-118 TVKSMWKNVGAECRA
+118 TNMTDSLTDLMNNLLSRVGDEEYSLLT
-133 KLRDNDAH
+133 KVLSQTDD
-141 RDIEDNSDTDDGD
+141 DLIEDDSDTDDGD

-188 TFICLSSMGYDWMMS
+188 TFICLSSMGYDWMLS

-238 NQKATEWKKK
+238 NQKAAEWKKK

-313 KNILSFIGKQVALGG
+313 KNILSFIGQQVALGG

-378 AKLSDEIKKYEEEL
+378 AKLSDEIKKYEKEL

-422 DIFDMS
+422 DIFNMS

-647 NEVLKALSEGHPV
+647 NEVLKALSEGHPI
-660 ISSQSAGLFTR
+660 ISSQHAGLFTR

>member
-1 MRKVRKRAK
+1 M
-10 KPKKKHICKRRAVEK
+10 KKKHV
-25 CVRLE
+25 L
-30 TCPIGDAGFAILERM
+30 IL
-45 FDSYAHCKQMFL
+45 FTVLA
-57 DRLSGIGSVLD
+57 LSVTSVMKLIP
-68 VQNFISL
+68 VSKVAASSIL
-75 RNRIRTEQNRISDHG
+75 G
-90 KETGN
+90 GN
-95 KTYCETYG
+95 KNESILDKLTPTPEPG
-103 FQGRFWVQAL
+103 KSDKNEKNDSNVLGE
-113 KDASS
+113 KDSLS
-118 TVKSMWKNVGAECRA
+118 TNMTDSLTDLMNNLLSRVGDEEYSLLT
-133 KLRDNDAH
+133 KVLSQTDD
-141 RDIEDNSDTDDGD
+141 DLIEDDSDTDDGD

-188 TFICLSSMGYDWMMS
+188 TFICLSSMGYDWMLS

-298 GYQTVDGTHYTNAVS
+298 GYQTVDGTHYTNTVS

-660 ISSQSAGLFTR
+660 ISSQHAGLFTR

>member
-1 MRKVRKRAK
+1 M
-10 KPKKKHICKRRAVEK
+10 KKKHV
-25 CVRLE
+25 L
-30 TCPIGDAGFAILERM
+30 IL
-45 FDSYAHCKQMFL
+45 FTVLA
-57 DRLSGIGSVLD
+57 LSVTSVMKL
-68 VQNFISL
+68 VPVSKVAASSIL
-75 RNRIRTEQNRISDHG
+75 G
-90 KETGN
+90 GN
-95 KTYCETYG
+95 KNESILDKLTPTPEPG
-103 FQGRFWVQAL
+103 KSDKNE
-113 KDASS
+113 KDDSNVLGEKDSLS
-118 TVKSMWKNVGAECRA
+118 TNMTDSLTDLMNNLLSRVGDEEYSLLT
-133 KLRDNDAH
+133 KVLSQTDD
-141 RDIEDNSDTDDGD
+141 DLIEDDSDTDDGD
-154 KDKDDEKKASIN
+154 KDKDDEKKTSIN

-188 TFICLSSMGYDWMMS
+188 TFICLSSMGYDWMLS

-210 SYASSGTAFVIL
+210 SYASSGTAFTIL

-660 ISSQSAGLFTR
+660 ISSQHAGLFTR

>member
-1 MRKVRKRAK
+1 M
-10 KPKKKHICKRRAVEK
+10 KKKHV
-25 CVRLE
+25 L
-30 TCPIGDAGFAILERM
+30 IL
-45 FDSYAHCKQMFL
+45 FTVLA
-57 DRLSGIGSVLD
+57 LSVTSVMKL
-68 VQNFISL
+68 VPVSKVAASSIL
-75 RNRIRTEQNRISDHG
+75 G
-90 KETGN
+90 GN
-95 KTYCETYG
+95 KNESILDKLTPTPEPG
-103 FQGRFWVQAL
+103 KSDKNE
-113 KDASS
+113 KDDSNVLGEKDSLS
-118 TVKSMWKNVGAECRA
+118 TNMTDSLTDLMNNLLSRVGDEEYSLLT
-133 KLRDNDAH
+133 KVLSQTDD
-141 RDIEDNSDTDDGD
+141 DLIEDNSDTDDGD

-437 KTLSRAD
+437 KTLSRAG

-647 NEVLKALSEGHPV
+647 N
-660 ISSQSAGLFTR
+660 
-671 GGHFIVLRGV
+671 
-681 ENGNKVLV
+681 
-689 NDPNDSEAKNY
+689 
-700 INRSFDMA
+700 
-708 SEVDITSDAYFIF
+708 
-721 ESTGPS
+721 
-727 TK
+727 

>member
-1 MRKVRKRAK
+1 M
-10 KPKKKHICKRRAVEK
+10 KKKHV
-25 CVRLE
+25 L
-30 TCPIGDAGFAILERM
+30 IL
-45 FDSYAHCKQMFL
+45 FTVLA
-57 DRLSGIGSVLD
+57 LSVTSVMKLIP
-68 VQNFISL
+68 VSKVAASSIL
-75 RNRIRTEQNRISDHG
+75 G
-90 KETGN
+90 GN
-95 KTYCETYG
+95 KNESILDKLTPTPEPG
-103 FQGRFWVQAL
+103 KSDKNE
-113 KDASS
+113 KDDSNVLGEKDSLS
-118 TVKSMWKNVGAECRA
+118 TNMTDSLTDLMNNLLSRVGDEEYSLLS
-133 KLRDNDAH
+133 KVLSQTDD
-141 RDIEDNSDTDDGD
+141 DLIEDDSDTDDGD

-188 TFICLSSMGYDWMMS
+188 AFICLSSMGYDWMLS

-298 GYQTVDGTHYTNAVS
+298 GYQTVDGTHYTNTVS

-422 DIFDMS
+422 DIFNMS

-660 ISSQSAGLFTR
+660 ISSQHAGLFTR

>member
-1 MRKVRKRAK
+1 M
-10 KPKKKHICKRRAVEK
+10 KKKHV
-25 CVRLE
+25 L
-30 TCPIGDAGFAILERM
+30 IL
-45 FDSYAHCKQMFL
+45 FTVLA
-57 DRLSGIGSVLD
+57 LSVTSVMKL
-68 VQNFISL
+68 VPVSKVAASSIL
-75 RNRIRTEQNRISDHG
+75 G
-90 KETGN
+90 GN
-95 KTYCETYG
+95 KNESILDKLTPTPEPG
-103 FQGRFWVQAL
+103 KSDKNE
-113 KDASS
+113 KDDSNVLGEKDSLS
-118 TVKSMWKNVGAECRA
+118 TNMTDSLTDLMNNLLSRVGDEEYSLLS
-133 KLRDNDAH
+133 KVLSQTDD
-141 RDIEDNSDTDDGD
+141 DLIEDDSDTDDGDKD

-188 TFICLSSMGYDWMMS
+188 TFICLSSMGYDWMLS

-298 GYQTVDGTHYTNAVS
+298 GYQTVDGTHYTNTVS

-422 DIFDMS
+422 DIFNMS

-466 AIPPAPSDVDGLRVI
+466 AIPPVPSDVDGLRVI

-660 ISSQSAGLFTR
+660 ISSQHAGLFTR

>member
-1 MRKVRKRAK
+1 M
-10 KPKKKHICKRRAVEK
+10 KKKHV
-25 CVRLE
+25 L
-30 TCPIGDAGFAILERM
+30 IL
-45 FDSYAHCKQMFL
+45 FTVLA
-57 DRLSGIGSVLD
+57 LSVTSVMKL
-68 VQNFISL
+68 VPVSKVAASSIL
-75 RNRIRTEQNRISDHG
+75 G
-90 KETGN
+90 GN
-95 KTYCETYG
+95 KNESILDKLTPTPEPG
-103 FQGRFWVQAL
+103 KSDKNE
-113 KDASS
+113 KDDSNVLGEKDSLS
-118 TVKSMWKNVGAECRA
+118 TNMTDSLTDLMNNLLSRVGDEEYSLLT
-133 KLRDNDAH
+133 KVLSQTDD
-141 RDIEDNSDTDDGD
+141 DLIEDDSDTDDGDKD

-188 TFICLSSMGYDWMMS
+188 TFICLSSMGYDWMLS

-238 NQKATEWKKK
+238 NQKAAEWKKK

-275 RALKNGLSSD
+275 RALKNRLSSD

-313 KNILSFIGKQVALGG
+313 KNILSFIGQQVALGG
-328 SGNSDPYATDGNKVW
+328 SGNFDPYATDGNKVW

-378 AKLSDEIKKYEEEL
+378 AKLSDEIKKYEKEL

-422 DIFDMS
+422 DIFNMS
-428 GTSLNPNPD
+428 KTSLNPDPK

-660 ISSQSAGLFTR
+660 ISSQHAGLFTR

>member
-1 MRKVRKRAK
+1 M
-10 KPKKKHICKRRAVEK
+10 KKKHV
-25 CVRLE
+25 L
-30 TCPIGDAGFAILERM
+30 IL
-45 FDSYAHCKQMFL
+45 FTVLA
-57 DRLSGIGSVLD
+57 LSVTSVMKLIP
-68 VQNFISL
+68 VSKVAASSIL
-75 RNRIRTEQNRISDHG
+75 G
-90 KETGN
+90 GN
-95 KTYCETYG
+95 KNESILDKLTPTPEPG
-103 FQGRFWVQAL
+103 KSDKNEKNDSNVLGE
-113 KDASS
+113 KDSLS
-118 TVKSMWKNVGAECRA
+118 TNMTDSLTDLMNNLLSRVGDEEYSLLT
-133 KLRDNDAH
+133 KVLSQTDD
-141 RDIEDNSDTDDGD
+141 DLIEDDSDTDDGD
-154 KDKDDEKKASIN
+154 KDKDDEKKVSIN

-188 TFICLSSMGYDWMMS
+188 TFICLSSMGYDWMLS

-238 NQKATEWKKK
+238 NQKAAEWKKK

-660 ISSQSAGLFTR
+660 ISSQHAGLFTR

>member
-1 MRKVRKRAK
+1 M
-10 KPKKKHICKRRAVEK
+10 KKKHV
-25 CVRLE
+25 L
-30 TCPIGDAGFAILERM
+30 IL
-45 FDSYAHCKQMFL
+45 FTVLA
-57 DRLSGIGSVLD
+57 LSVTSVMKL
-68 VQNFISL
+68 VPVSKVAASSIL
-75 RNRIRTEQNRISDHG
+75 G
-90 KETGN
+90 GN
-95 KTYCETYG
+95 KNESILDKLTPTPEPG
-103 FQGRFWVQAL
+103 KSDKNE
-113 KDASS
+113 KDDSNVLGEKDSLS
-118 TVKSMWKNVGAECRA
+118 TNMTDSLTDLMNNLLSRVGDEEYSLLT
-133 KLRDNDAH
+133 KVLSQTDD
-141 RDIEDNSDTDDGD
+141 DLIEDDSDTDDGD

-238 NQKATEWKKK
+238 NQKAAEWKKK

-298 GYQTVDGTHYTNAVS
+298 GYQTVDGTHYTNTVS

-422 DIFDMS
+422 DIFNMS

-660 ISSQSAGLFTR
+660 ISSQHAGLFTR

>member
-1 MRKVRKRAK
+1 M
-10 KPKKKHICKRRAVEK
+10 KKKHV
-25 CVRLE
+25 L
-30 TCPIGDAGFAILERM
+30 IL
-45 FDSYAHCKQMFL
+45 FTVLA
-57 DRLSGIGSVLD
+57 LSVTSVMKL
-68 VQNFISL
+68 VPVSKVAASSSL
-75 RNRIRTEQNRISDHG
+75 G
-90 KETGN
+90 GN
-95 KTYCETYG
+95 KNESILDKLTPTPEPG
-103 FQGRFWVQAL
+103 KSDKNE
-113 KDASS
+113 KDDSNVLGEKDSLS
-118 TVKSMWKNVGAECRA
+118 TNMTDSLTDLMNNLLSRVGDEEYSLLT
-133 KLRDNDAH
+133 KVLSQTDD
-141 RDIEDNSDTDDGD
+141 DLIEDDSDTDDGD

-188 TFICLSSMGYDWMMS
+188 TFICLSSMGYDWMLS

-238 NQKATEWKKK
+238 NQKAAEWKKK

-422 DIFDMS
+422 DIFNMS

-630 AAAKHFGCGAV
+630 AAAKHFGCGSV

-660 ISSQSAGLFTR
+660 ISSQHAGLFTR

>member
-1 MRKVRKRAK
+1 M
-10 KPKKKHICKRRAVEK
+10 KKKHV
-25 CVRLE
+25 L
-30 TCPIGDAGFAILERM
+30 IL
-45 FDSYAHCKQMFL
+45 FTVLA
-57 DRLSGIGSVLD
+57 LSVTSVMKL
-68 VQNFISL
+68 VPVSKVAASSIL
-75 RNRIRTEQNRISDHG
+75 G
-90 KETGN
+90 GN
-95 KTYCETYG
+95 KNESILDKLTPTPEPG
-103 FQGRFWVQAL
+103 KSDKNEKNDSNVLGE
-113 KDASS
+113 KDSLS
-118 TVKSMWKNVGAECRA
+118 TNMTDSLTDLMNNLLSRVGDEEYSLLT
-133 KLRDNDAH
+133 KVLSQTDD
-141 RDIEDNSDTDDGD
+141 DLIEDDSDTDDGD

-188 TFICLSSMGYDWMMS
+188 TFICLSSMGYDWMLS

-238 NQKATEWKKK
+238 NQKAAEWKKK

-582 AACGCGPTSF
+582 AVCGCGPTSF

-660 ISSQSAGLFTR
+660 ISSQHAGLFTR

>member
-1 MRKVRKRAK
+1 M
-10 KPKKKHICKRRAVEK
+10 KKKHV
-25 CVRLE
+25 L
-30 TCPIGDAGFAILERM
+30 IL
-45 FDSYAHCKQMFL
+45 FTVLA
-57 DRLSGIGSVLD
+57 LSVTSVMKLIP
-68 VQNFISL
+68 VSKVAASSIL
-75 RNRIRTEQNRISDHG
+75 G
-90 KETGN
+90 GN
-95 KTYCETYG
+95 KNESILDKLTPTPEPG
-103 FQGRFWVQAL
+103 KSDKNE
-113 KDASS
+113 KDDSNVLGEKDSLS
-118 TVKSMWKNVGAECRA
+118 TNMTDSLTDLMNNLLSRVGDEEYFLLT
-133 KLRDNDAH
+133 KVLSQTDD
-141 RDIEDNSDTDDGD
+141 DLIEDDSDTDDGD

-188 TFICLSSMGYDWMMS
+188 TFICLSSMGYDWMLS

-298 GYQTVDGTHYTNAVS
+298 GYQTVDGTHYTNTVS

-422 DIFDMS
+422 DIFNMS

-630 AAAKHFGCGAV
+630 AAAKHFGCGSV

-660 ISSQSAGLFTR
+660 ISSQHAGLFTR

>member
-1 MRKVRKRAK
+1 M
-10 KPKKKHICKRRAVEK
+10 KKKHV
-25 CVRLE
+25 L
-30 TCPIGDAGFAILERM
+30 IL
-45 FDSYAHCKQMFL
+45 FTVLA
-57 DRLSGIGSVLD
+57 LSVTSVMKLIP
-68 VQNFISL
+68 VSKVAASSIL
-75 RNRIRTEQNRISDHG
+75 G
-90 KETGN
+90 GN
-95 KTYCETYG
+95 KNESILDKLTPTPEPG
-103 FQGRFWVQAL
+103 KSDKNE
-113 KDASS
+113 KDDSNVLGEKDSLS
-118 TVKSMWKNVGAECRA
+118 TNMTDSLTDLMNNLLSRVGDEEYSLLT
-133 KLRDNDAH
+133 KVLSQTDD
-141 RDIEDNSDTDDGD
+141 DLIEDDSDKDDGD

-188 TFICLSSMGYDWMMS
+188 TFICLSSMGYDWMLS

-422 DIFDMS
+422 DIFNMS

-660 ISSQSAGLFTR
+660 ISSQHAGLFTR

>member
-1 MRKVRKRAK
+1 M
-10 KPKKKHICKRRAVEK
+10 KKKHV
-25 CVRLE
+25 L
-30 TCPIGDAGFAILERM
+30 IL
-45 FDSYAHCKQMFL
+45 FTVLA
-57 DRLSGIGSVLD
+57 LSVTSVMKLIP
-68 VQNFISL
+68 VSKVAASSIL
-75 RNRIRTEQNRISDHG
+75 G
-90 KETGN
+90 GN
-95 KTYCETYG
+95 KNESILDKLTPTPEPG
-103 FQGRFWVQAL
+103 KSDKNE
-113 KDASS
+113 KDDSNVLGEKDSLS
-118 TVKSMWKNVGAECRA
+118 TNMTDSLTDLMNNLLSRVGDEEYSLLT
-133 KLRDNDAH
+133 KVLSQTDD
-141 RDIEDNSDTDDGD
+141 DLIEDDSDTDDGD
-154 KDKDDEKKASIN
+154 KDKDEEKKASIN

-188 TFICLSSMGYDWMMS
+188 TFICLSSMGYDWMLS

-238 NQKATEWKKK
+238 NQKAAEWKKK

-313 KNILSFIGKQVALGG
+313 KNILSFIGQQVALGG

-378 AKLSDEIKKYEEEL
+378 AKLSDEIKKYEKEL

-422 DIFDMS
+422 DIFNMS
-428 GTSLNPNPD
+428 KTSLNPDPK
-437 KTLSRAD
+437 KTLSRAN
-444 SIELAAELF
+444 SIKIAAELF
-453 SACITATTKIDKS
+453 ADCIDAYSKMGEPYMPPQPTDTEALKS
-466 AIPPAPSDVDGLRVI
+466 I

-493 DYCKGEYSEDK
+493 DYCKGKYTLEK
-504 ALEYAKTKSG
+504 AEEYAKKKSG
-514 NKERTDANEIQQ
+514 NTKRTDEAEIQQ
-526 KGKWD
+526 KGPWD

-537 PPKVLQFYH
+537 PDKVLQFYF
-546 VLGSSGGIG
+546 VQVSQTGGGESFGFSLPSEALSDKEFMNMYNEISKYVQGNYPYVFGGSSPETSFDCSGFVCWVINHCGNGWNVDRTTANGLLSYCAEVKKEDAKPGDLIFFQG
-555 TYPANGMKIPHYLQT
+555 TYAEPGASHVGIVVGNNH
-570 DYANVPYGSSNI
+570 
-582 AACGCGPTSF
+582 F
-592 AMVASYLTG
+592 A
-601 TTITPADAV
+601 
-610 AWCGNSYYVW
+610 
-620 GAGTSWSYFE
+620 
-630 AAAKHFGCGAV
+630 HFGNPGKISDYT
-641 RESYDA
+641 ESYWVEHFLA
-647 NEVLKALSEGHPV
+647 IGRLNMKSATSAK
-660 ISSQSAGLFTR
+660 SS
-671 GGHFIVLRGV
+671 
-681 ENGNKVLV
+681 
-689 NDPNDSEAKNY
+689 D
-700 INRSFDMA
+700 
-708 SEVDITSDAYFIF
+708 
-721 ESTGPS
+721 
-727 TK
+727 